1 MSIKLGDKFAINNNT
16 YQVVG
21 VEDDNL
27 FVLSMINEDGSL
39 DNECMVKTYEEI
51 EVA

>member
-21 VEDDNL
+21 VENDDL
-27 FVLSMINEDGSL
+27 FVLAMVNKDGSL
-39 DNECMVKTYEEI
+39 DNECLVKTYEEI